1 MLSGLQDTLNNAL
14 KDIKEKAVQKTL
26 QVGIEQEATAMKNI
40 GEAENNF
47 KIVKNIDEP
56 IKNLQYDVYLKHL
69 MIEYLETKY
78 NFNQENNNNRFR
90 IIKDV
95 NQALNSIPSNR
106 YKTLKNKKYD
116 NSILI
121 GIPVV
126 LPNPTGGNTY
136 FTDSENF
143 NFIICQG
150 NCSENNLEKSFLNKY
165 TDKNKLEN
173 YKANTTIKSI
183 EDINNVLNTDKF
195 FTNFEQTELFEKL
208 VGPGSIFSEIG
219 HYPNDLDDKDDINY
233 VYFRINFE
241 SSITC
246 NDKIEHFDTPE
257 YIHFILQKYN
267 LTSKEL
273 DNKINKNKELILI
286 EQNKYNIK
294 AGIFKILK
302 YISIILTILFIFIVG
317 YYSIGKEKINEV
329 IANVT
334 KNNKISNK
342 TNNKMNNRT
351 NNKTNNSLKFIKK

>member
-1 MLSGLQDTLNNAL
+1 MFSGLQDTLNDAL

-78 NFNQENNNNRFR
+78 KLNQENNSFR
-90 IIKDV
+90 IIEDV
-95 NQALNSIPSNR
+95 NQALNSIPNNR
-106 YKTLKNKKYD
+106 YTNLTNKKYD

-126 LPNPTGGNTY
+126 LLQGTGGNTD

-150 NCSENNLEKSFLNKY
+150 NCSENNFEKSFLNKY

-173 YKANTTIKSI
+173 YKANTTIKNI
-183 EDINNVLNTDKF
+183 EEINDVLNTDKL
-195 FTNFEQTELFEKL
+195 FTNFEQTKLYENL
-208 VGPGSIFSEIG
+208 VGKKSIFSDIG
-219 HYPNDLDDKDDINY
+219 YHPNNLNSKNDISY

-351 NNKTNNSLKFIKK
+351 NNSLKFIKK

>member
-1 MLSGLQDTLNNAL
+1 MFSGLQDILNNAL

-26 QVGIEQEATAMKNI
+26 QVGIEEEATAMKNI

-69 MIEYLETKY
+69 MIEYLEKL
-78 NFNQENNNNRFR
+78 NFNQENNNNGFR

-106 YKTLKNKKYD
+106 SKNLKNKKND

-126 LPNPTGGNTY
+126 LLHGTGGNT
-136 FTDSENF
+136 DLANSENF

-150 NCSENNLEKSFLNKY
+150 NCSENNLEMSFLNKY
-165 TDKNKLEN
+165 TDKNRLEN
-173 YKANTTIKSI
+173 YKANTTIKNI
-183 EDINNVLNTDKF
+183 EDINNVLNTDKL
-195 FTNFEQTELFEKL
+195 FTNFEQTKLYENL
-208 VGPGSIFSEIG
+208 VGEKSIFSDIG
-219 HYPNDLDDKDDINY
+219 YHPNDKDDNDISY

-302 YISIILTILFIFIVG
+302 YISIILTILFIFIIG

>member
-1 MLSGLQDTLNNAL
+1 MFSGLQDTLNNAL

-69 MIEYLETKY
+69 MIEYLEKL
-78 NFNQENNNNRFR
+78 NFNQENNSFR
-90 IIKDV
+90 IIEDV

-126 LPNPTGGNTY
+126 LLQGTGGNTE
-136 FTDSENF
+136 FTDSQNF

-150 NCSENNLEKSFLNKY
+150 NCSENNFEKSFLNKY

-183 EDINNVLNTDKF
+183 K
-195 FTNFEQTELFEKL
+195 
-208 VGPGSIFSEIG
+208 S
-219 HYPNDLDDKDDINY
+219 
-233 VYFRINFE
+233 
-241 SSITC
+241 
-246 NDKIEHFDTPE
+246 
-257 YIHFILQKYN
+257 
-267 LTSKEL
+267 
-273 DNKINKNKELILI
+273 
-286 EQNKYNIK
+286 
-294 AGIFKILK
+294 
-302 YISIILTILFIFIVG
+302 
-317 YYSIGKEKINEV
+317 
-329 IANVT
+329 
-334 KNNKISNK
+334 
-342 TNNKMNNRT
+342 
-351 NNKTNNSLKFIKK
+351 